1 MLGLDFEVGES
12 SNSRSTTQTSNP
24 SSPSSVHFSEE
35 DMLAPKE
42 SFTIYCQLMELYNFL
57 MHRAKE
63 NPTFLNRCLDYRIKA
78 KHKRIKMKV
87 SMSLRIDETENVLP
101 LYICLAR
108 QTPNNRNA
116 EYCADYRISRIF
128 KFEDFPEI
136 DGDAEVQAKFKLP
149 EVNKLAEEAKS
160 GSLYLMV
167 FTTVKNRNSSS
178 EANRNPIPSDECEIY
193 FYFVSGQGA
202 EIVMSIDLI
211 PCYLKCVEKDQS
223 ISVQAPYKSYYE
235 TTIKKLQILVSAEEY
250 GSKERS
256 PYFTYSSRDI
266 LSPSLARLIRL
277 RERNVLF
284 NYRYCHNSLRK
295 TEVTA
300 DFACPLCLVR
310 CGSYKGVR
318 YHMHS
323 SHDLFDFEFTVDQT
337 VNVSIKADV
346 FEIVGDVNPRQETF
360 MLRAKPFKRRNLAAM
375 REIPR
380 NLSFENS
387 NNADLTDPESEC
399 LVQDRVDE
407 FSDKGDGML
416 QVEPSHEIPIVQH
429 VPNKEKLQ
437 VKSDYKTDV
446 KEQVVEKRM
455 FPTKPGNETHGVQQ
469 FAEKSKVAIETS
481 HGTPVMQDLPNNRK
495 LLVNETQNV
504 QQFSEKR
511 NLTSEPA
518 HETQVAKQVEKKGN
532 LLVESNY
539 DTIAMQQVA
548 NKENLPIETSHEN
561 EQQVTKKGNLLVE
574 SHHVTLEVQ
583 QVAKKVKLSP
593 EEQHVA
599 KKRKSLV
606 EPSHGTS
613 ANQHV
618 PNKEML
624 PGEPSFKTS
633 TMQQVSKKGR
643 LLIGPDPKT
652 LVAQHVAKK
661 VKSLAKLR
669 DGTPIVQVDKKRR
682 LPIKLSHGTLQGQG
696 QHVPNKEMLEGEPSH
711 ETPMVQEVIEPTQD
725 IPIVKQV
732 SKQGKKLHVESN
744 HETLVV
750 PHIVKKG
757 KSPIEPSN
765 GTRIVQKVA
774 KKGMLRGVPDNV
786 DPDMQQHV
794 PKRVELPIEGVNE
807 TLAVQ
812 KVTKKA
818 KLSDKSIDE
827 APPIQLVFEEG
838 KLPVENSHPQ
848 SNSLLCR
855 RQFYHSTKYQPMSL
869 EEVLSSQDN
878 EDEIDDDTKDIEH
891 LKLIDE
897 YEVTKDEKEIIFM
910 WSSFV
915 RRQRV
920 VADCHI
926 PWACEAFAKLHAPL
940 LVKSPQL
947 ALCWRLLL
955 IKLWNHNLID
965 GKVMNTCSIILEEY
979 HNLIDGKIFTSH
991 TQA

>member
-1 MLGLDFEVGES
+1 
-12 SNSRSTTQTSNP
+12 
-24 SSPSSVHFSEE
+24 
-35 DMLAPKE
+35 MLAPKE

-116 EYCADYRISRIF
+116 E
-128 KFEDFPEI
+128 FEDFPEI

-178 EANRNPIPSDECEIY
+178 EANRNPIPSDESIAGELCLCGKASLEFLY
-193 FYFVSGQGA
+193 CAWDCSPSFVSGQGA

-235 TTIKKLQILVSAEEY
+235 
-250 GSKERS
+250 
-256 PYFTYSSRDI
+256 
-266 LSPSLARLIRL
+266 
-277 RERNVLF
+277 
-284 NYRYCHNSLRK
+284 
-295 TEVTA
+295 
-300 DFACPLCLVR
+300 
-310 CGSYKGVR
+310 GVR

-323 SHDLFDFEFTVDQT
+323 SHDLFDFEFT
-337 VNVSIKADV
+337 
-346 FEIVGDVNPRQETF
+346 IVGDVNPRQETF

-848 SNSLLCR
+848 R

-947 ALCWRLLL
+947 AL
-955 IKLWNHNLID
+955 
-965 GKVMNTCSIILEEY
+965 
-979 HNLIDGKIFTSH
+979 
-991 TQA
+991 